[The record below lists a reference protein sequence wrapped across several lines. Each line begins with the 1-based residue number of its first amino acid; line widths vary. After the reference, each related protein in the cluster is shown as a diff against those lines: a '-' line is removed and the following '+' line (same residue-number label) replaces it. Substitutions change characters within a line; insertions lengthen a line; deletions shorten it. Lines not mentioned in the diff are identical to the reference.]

1 MDRGGRVSTSAE
13 EEAVGQDSS
22 ARTSAAPAGLP
33 GRVLGLQGA
42 IGNRAVALLLR
53 ETDPR
58 LTYTAEAVA
67 EGKGLDA
74 TPLPFTAPGS
84 GNPDAGWNSNEILSK
99 LTQVDESAAT
109 FTDEVRCGANS
120 VLAVAI
126 NMGPRDT
133 IAWARAIMRK
143 AYGLADDKSKSDES
157 RRTNRSLG
165 DKVWDSIARMER
177 ATATYGD
184 LSNIAHHAKLLLS
197 NQPTG
202 ATTGHEVAAM
212 IGLLGGMRSSSTP
225 LQDKDMFVDY
235 VRNSLKKRQ
244 AYIMLVDT
252 SVLAHETKTRNL
264 SQTNHYVVVG
274 KDPNGQAFL
283 YDPYPRVGTQLIRSS
298 DPQSFWSLFEN
309 KEGDWKSVYIF
320 ARPAFD

>member
-1 MDRGGRVSTSAE
+1 MDGGRESTSAE
-13 EEAVGQDSS
+13 QAPREAPS
-22 ARTSAAPAGLP
+22 APRPVAADGPTA
-33 GRVLGLQGA
+33 RVLGLQGA

-58 LTYTAEAVA
+58 LTYTKEAVA
-67 EGKGLDA
+67 EGAGLDA
-74 TPLPFTAPGS
+74 KQLPFTSPGS
-84 GNPDAGWNSNEILSK
+84 GNPDAGWDSSEILGK

-133 IAWARAIMRK
+133 IAWARQIMVK
-143 AYGLADDKSKSDES
+143 A
-157 RRTNRSLG
+157 RSTASTRDLG
-165 DKVWDSIARMER
+165 DKVWESIARMER

-184 LSNIAHHAKLLLS
+184 LSNIAHHAKVLLS
-197 NQPTG
+197 KDPKG

-212 IGLLGGMRSSSTP
+212 IALLGGMQSSSTP
-225 LQDKDMFVDY
+225 LQDKEMFASY
-235 VRNSLKKRQ
+235 VRGLKRRQ
-244 AYIMLVDT
+244 AFIVLVDT

-274 KDPNGQAFL
+274 KDADGKAFL
-283 YDPYPRVGTQLIRSS
+283 YDPYPRVGTQLLRQNAS
-298 DPQSFWSLFEN
+298 QGAFWTLFEN
-309 KEGDWKSVYIF
+309 AQGDWKSVYIF
-320 ARPAFD
+320 ARPKFD

>member
-1 MDRGGRVSTSAE
+1 MSTSAE
-13 EEAVGQDSS
+13 EQPVRQE
-22 ARTSAAPAGLP
+22 APARSPASPGGLP
-33 GRVLGLQGA
+33 GRVLGLQST

-58 LTYTAEAVA
+58 LTYTAEAVG
-67 EGKGLDA
+67 ERTGLDA

-84 GNPDAGWNSNEILSK
+84 GNPDAGWNSNEILGK

-120 VLAVAI
+120 VLAIAI
-126 NMGPRDT
+126 NRGPRDT

-143 AYGLADDKSKSDES
+143 AYGAADDKSKTDER
-157 RRTNRSLG
+157 RRTSRTLG
-165 DKVWDSIARMER
+165 DKVWESIARMER

-184 LSNIAHHAKLLLS
+184 LSNIAHHAKVLLS
-197 NQPTG
+197 NQPEG

-212 IGLLGGMRSSSTP
+212 IGLLGGMQSSSTP
-225 LQDKDMFVDY
+225 LQDKAMFVEY

-252 SVLAHETKTRNL
+252 SVLAPTTKTRNL

-274 KDPNGQAFL
+274 KDAGGQAFL
-283 YDPYPRVGTQLIRSS
+283 YDPYPRVGTQFIRSS
-298 DPQSFWSLFEN
+298 DPQAFWSLFEN
-309 KEGDWKSVYIF
+309 REGDWKSVYIF